1 MKKRIASIRTGL
13 RDASAIPRWNAAS
26 AVPNASG
33 LGRLVAGSEQA
44 FEAVEVGV
52 RAAQRGEAR
61 GLHVVGHL
69 HLEEVPYG
77 RVGHAAQERAGVGG
91 AAHVRPVPAPHL
103 QDADV
108 HQRADRLADG
118 GTAHAEP
125 RGQVRLRR
133 YALADRPRTPA
144 DLRLKLVEHGVDG
157 RTRAHGTQ
165 THPNPLM

>member
-1 MKKRIASIRTGL
+1 WLGAS
-13 RDASAIPRWNAAS
+13 
-26 AVPNASG
+26 
-33 LGRLVAGSEQA
+33 
-44 FEAVEVGV
+44 
-52 RAAQRGEAR
+52 
-61 GLHVVGHL
+61 
-69 HLEEVPYG
+69 
-77 RVGHAAQERAGVGG
+77 
-91 AAHVRPVPAPHL
+91 AHVRPDPAPHL

-108 HQRADRLADG
+108 NQRADLLADG

-165 THPNPLM
+165 THRKPPRKTSDILRRRRRAADREPLRSGAGGRSPDG